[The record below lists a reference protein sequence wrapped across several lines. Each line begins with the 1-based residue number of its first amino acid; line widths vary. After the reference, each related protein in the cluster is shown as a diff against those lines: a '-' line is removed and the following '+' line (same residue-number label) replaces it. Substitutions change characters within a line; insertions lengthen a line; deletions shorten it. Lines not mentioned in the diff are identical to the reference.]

1 MGNNMMNFEKLITE
15 VIDSLLR
22 HEITKRFAIIKI
34 MAIGGK
40 VTPKS
45 LKERR
50 LLLGLTQEELAK
62 EVDISVN
69 TIGRLETG
77 IKIKI
82 SNVKKLNEFYLSKGV

>member
-1 MGNNMMNFEKLITE
+1 MSSEKLITE

-22 HEITKRFAIIKI
+22 HEINKRTAIVRI

-40 VTPKS
+40 VTSKS

-50 LLLGLTQEELAK
+50 LLLGLSQEELAK
-62 EVDISVN
+62 EVNISAN
-69 TIGRLETG
+69 TICRLETG
-77 IKIKI
+77 VKIKI